1 VTYTEI
7 RYELAQILC
16 PHLPRP
22 CDACLDAA
30 YRVVVHRRSIRR
42 ALVRFAKQQAGLM
55 PDPRSITSSDL
66 KTMVMQEDDDA
77 N

>member
-7 RYELAQILC
+7 RDELAEILC

-30 YRVVVHRRSIRR
+30 YRVVVHRRSIRQ
-42 ALVRFAKQQAGLM
+42 ALVRFAKQEAGLH
-55 PDPRSITSSDL
+55 
-66 KTMVMQEDDDA
+66 A
-77 N
+77 